1 MGHSDIGLH
10 YGVHQAHVFLPKS
23 ALWLN
28 FMRNQVFFSCL
39 FLFFAAL
46 RLREKCFS
54 VAGCW
59 FFRGDGW
66 GWVRDFDG
74 TDKIPGSGDAGPGM
88 TMRGGTVG
96 WVSGIHKD
104 AWFST
109 ENRSVAEFHA

>member
-10 YGVHQAHVFLPKS
+10 YGCHQAHVFLPKS

-96 WVSGIHKD
+96 WVSGIHEEHGCYRKTL
-104 AWFST
+104 FG
-109 ENRSVAEFHA
+109 